1 MSTPI
6 KFTLN
11 FIAIMAVQIF
21 VLNDI
26 VIKSSISI
34 LGFPAFI
41 PFIYPLF
48 ILLLPVSTP
57 NWLGMIIGFF
67 TGITM
72 DMFCNTPGMHASAC
86 VLLAYCRPF
95 LLRLFFQQ
103 NIKELGNTIPSLFRM
118 GFSTYFIYIC
128 LAILI
133 HHLAFYIVQIWS
145 FSQILFILLKT
156 LVSGILSILLIILS
170 QLLFAQKEIRRS

>member
-57 NWLGMIIGFF
+57 NWLGMIIGLLLWICFAIHPECMPQLVCYWLIADHSYFVCFSNRILKNLEIQFHLYSAWVLVLTLF
-67 TGITM
+67 T
-72 DMFCNTPGMHASAC
+72 S
-86 VLLAYCRPF
+86 VSPF
-95 LLRLFFQQ
+95 
-103 NIKELGNTIPSLFRM
+103 
-118 GFSTYFIYIC
+118 
-128 LAILI
+128 
-133 HHLAFYIVQIWS
+133 
-145 FSQILFILLKT
+145 
-156 LVSGILSILLIILS
+156 
-170 QLLFAQKEIRRS
+170 